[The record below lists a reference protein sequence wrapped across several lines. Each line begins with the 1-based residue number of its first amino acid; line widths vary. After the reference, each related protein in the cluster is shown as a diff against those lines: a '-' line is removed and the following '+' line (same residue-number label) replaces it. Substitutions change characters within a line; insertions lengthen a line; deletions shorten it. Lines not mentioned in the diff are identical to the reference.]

1 MIETSDPRINWNPV
15 SGQPLPPDW
24 AQGPPGPPGPVG
36 PPGPQGPPG
45 TNGAPGIAGPMGP
58 AGATGATGPQGPAG
72 INGSPGLQGPPG
84 ATGSQGP
91 QGPSGYGIPPG
102 GTTNQYLIK
111 LSNADYDYGWGTPA
125 GGGGISLPL
134 TQNLTFSP
142 DSTYDIGATSTT
154 LRPRDL
160 WLGRNATI
168 GGTLTLSADPTL
180 ALQAATKQYADT
192 KLTQAQGDARYLQP
206 ATAAST
212 YVAIGGST
220 MTGLLTLSGD
230 PSTNLQAATKQYAD
244 TKLTQA
250 QADARY
256 QTPAQAAALY
266 LPLTGGTLS
275 GLLTA
280 QNGVNVTGG
289 AHTGNG
295 SVPTGGTA
303 NQVLAKSSASDYAV
317 AWTTPATGNVGA
329 LSYEAQAVT
338 GSTVTLPQTPI
349 SNGVLG
355 VYVNGQALIAT
366 RDWTISGAVIT
377 FTPALT
383 ADDVHVEYLIQ
394 TAVGT
399 DAATVGGYA
408 PTTSAPVANSVPV
421 TGSDGKLAARA
432 VPAIANL
439 LTNGGFE
446 LWQRGN
452 GAFTANG
459 AWTADRWQ
467 LNLGGTSTA
476 SVSKSTSTVDAGS
489 AASAQI
495 TYTHN
500 AVSPYQ
506 QKIEDINQL
515 RGRTISLSIR
525 VNASAANAVRLL
537 ISFQTNSGSNTY
549 STYHTGGSTWQ
560 TLTATASVP
569 SNETNVYINV
579 SLEASCTA
587 YLDNAMLIVGS
598 TPADYVPLHPAD
610 DLARCLRYYE
620 KHYPE
625 IFAYV
630 VNAGSAC
637 GYGVPFRAIKPVA
650 PTITKVGTW
659 VVGNSQQPVAG
670 SRANT
675 NETNTMYFQAVALA
689 TGNLNVNPLDSTTVI
704 TVEANP

>member
-1 MIETSDPRINWNPV
+1 MPFTRVNPGDLIQAQNLNQVLGSLNGTAGQGVPITQTSVNDASNYALSVQNLEATNSRAISV
-15 SGQPLPPDW
+15 VKSD
-24 AQGPPGPPGPVG
+24 
-36 PPGPQGPPG
+36 G
-45 TNGAPGIAGPMGP
+45 TLLIRGD
-58 AGATGATGPQGPAG
+58 ATGVSL
-72 INGSPGLQGPPG
+72 GSPL
-84 ATGSQGP
+84 
-91 QGPSGYGIPPG
+91 
-102 GTTNQYLIK
+102 
-111 LSNADYDYGWGTPA
+111 
-125 GGGGISLPL
+125 
-134 TQNLTFSP
+134 NL
-142 DSTYDIGATSTT
+142 
-154 LRPRDL
+154 
-160 WLGRNATI
+160 
-168 GGTLTLSADPTL
+168 
-180 ALQAATKQYADT
+180 
-192 KLTQAQGDARYLQP
+192 
-206 ATAAST
+206 AS
-212 YVAIGGST
+212 
-220 MTGLLTLSGD
+220 
-230 PSTNLQAATKQYAD
+230 
-244 TKLTQA
+244 
-250 QADARY
+250 
-256 QTPAQAAALY
+256 
-266 LPLTGGTLS
+266 
-275 GLLTA
+275 
-280 QNGVNVTGG
+280 
-289 AHTGNG
+289 G
-295 SVPTGGTA
+295 SVQGGTA
-303 NQVLAKSSASDYAV
+303 IAAGSITNDRLGPDV
-317 AWTTPATGNVGA
+317 A
-329 LSYEAQAVT
+329 
-338 GSTVTLPQTPI
+338 
-349 SNGVLG
+349 
-355 VYVNGQALIAT
+355 
-366 RDWTISGAVIT
+366 R
-377 FTPALT
+377 
-383 ADDVHVEYLIQ
+383 
-394 TAVGT
+394 
-399 DAATVGGYA
+399 
-408 PTTSAPVANSVPV
+408 
-421 TGSDGKLAARA
+421 
-432 VPAIANL
+432 ANL
-439 LTNGGFE
+439 LTNPGFE
-446 LWQRGN
+446 VWQRGN

-467 LNLGGTSTA
+467 LNLAGTSTA
-476 SVSKSTSTVDAGS
+476 SVSKSTSTVDTGS